1 MLKVRQTS
9 LLLLR
14 MHNNTADIFDIFM
27 LATEELLIDLIGGF
41 RIYDVD
47 AISSENQVMEIH
59 DTLTIFRALTLTRP
73 SSTA

>member
-1 MLKVRQTS
+1 
-9 LLLLR
+9 

-47 AISSENQVMEIH
+47 GLSS
-59 DTLTIFRALTLTRP
+59 
-73 SSTA
+73 